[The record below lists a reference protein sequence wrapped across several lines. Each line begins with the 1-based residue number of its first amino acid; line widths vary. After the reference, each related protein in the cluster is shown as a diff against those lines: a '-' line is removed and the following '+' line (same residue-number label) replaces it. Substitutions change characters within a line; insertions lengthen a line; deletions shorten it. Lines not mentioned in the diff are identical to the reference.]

1 MNLKTV
7 FLSMMLLV
15 MMPAALCAQSTS
27 KAPPAPTSAPSPTVS
42 HTSQAPAPTLA
53 PAPAILHAPS
63 SSSPSSSPT
72 PAPLYSPS
80 PDQAKDLKIATL
92 NARLAQSLYQQ
103 KVQAMPEFVMFQ
115 SSVTDMQRVCVNVI
129 KANKWPDDVV
139 CDYQQD
145 PVKFCRGALPCPAGN
160 GDGKVDGNTGK

>member
-15 MMPAALCAQSTS
+15 MMPAGLCAQSTS
-27 KAPPAPTSAPSPTVS
+27 TAPPAPTSAPSPVVT
-42 HTSQAPAPTLA
+42 HTPQPPAPAPT
-53 PAPAILHAPS
+53 PAI
-63 SSSPSSSPT
+63 
-72 PAPLYSPS
+72 PLYSPS

-145 PVKFCRGALPCPAGN
+145 PVKFCKGALPCPAGN